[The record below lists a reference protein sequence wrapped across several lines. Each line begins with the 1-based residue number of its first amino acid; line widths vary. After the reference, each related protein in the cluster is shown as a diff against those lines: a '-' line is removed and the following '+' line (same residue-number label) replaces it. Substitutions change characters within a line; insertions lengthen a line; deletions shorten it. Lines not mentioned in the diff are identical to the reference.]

1 MAQRSW
7 QILLEVL
14 LRKKNALRRLLFN
27 SPDTDTPRMSPEKV
41 TAIQQ
46 LKQSLLRQKL
56 TSAERVLVIL
66 GTVGIP
72 VILGIALLLTPDP
85 KGFGTHQQLGMPPCT
100 FRSLTGLNCP
110 HCGITTSFCWF
121 ARGQWCQS
129 IQTSPAGFILAA
141 GLVLAWPWLLGVGVT
156 GLRLG
161 IQKPGKLFLL
171 SSAGWL
177 LLSLVLWV
185 LRLIL

>member
-1 MAQRSW
+1 
-7 QILLEVL
+7 
-14 LRKKNALRRLLFN
+14 
-27 SPDTDTPRMSPEKV
+27 MSPEKV
-41 TAIQQ
+41 TLIQQ
-46 LKQSLLRQKL
+46 LKRPLLPQKL

-72 VILGIALLLTPDP
+72 VILGVALWLTPDP

-100 FRSLTGLNCP
+100 FHILTGLNCP
-110 HCGITTSFCWF
+110 HCGMTTSFCWF
-121 ARGQWCQS
+121 ARGRWRQS
-129 IQTSPAGFILAA
+129 IQTSPAGFILAT
-141 GLVLAWPWLLGVGVT
+141 GLVLAWPWLMAVGVT
-156 GLRLG
+156 GLWLG

-177 LLSLVLWV
+177 LLSLVFWV